1 MENVCSKCG
10 KPLIPGARF
19 CTGCGSPVTVQEP
32 KSAVQPPSSGKGKT
46 AAGAPASP
54 KKKSF
59 VDTALTIT
67 LVIQLIIAGFWYP
80 GFLRDKKKPGY
91 EGITVLPTASPGGHN
106 GNGNGNQDRPD
117 VLLLG
122 NDPDAFVMDV
132 TEENSPGNP
141 FLIEVDITQKEL
153 DETPVLVSA
162 AVSPEN
168 HEVTAGS
175 FKADFKDWNLE
186 KEEDTWN
193 VKALSPKEDKVTGYT
208 LLTYDFSLASGQHEF
223 PTCVEIHM
231 PRTAGDYEGSVVWYN
246 MEAGCWEPVA
256 YSVSEDG
263 SEYIIRTDHF
273 SPFSELVNWFKKYTR
288 NSYEMAGTIFDTVD
302 TDPNGN
308 PYPQLQKPVRM
319 VDERVHELLAWPQ
332 ESKAVLNAIKKGTI
346 PDDMAVTNFMNMFN
360 RFGLGYGNTVMTPIT
375 SWDQKLIDGL
385 TKMKL
390 TNRLVGGANVKMM
403 KYTGV
408 TAIQGGMIIVGII
421 LTGTRIIY
429 QVANGGELMDVL
441 KANAGDLAG
450 LTIGTAGYIV
460 GGTTGATLGWI
471 GLAVFL
477 GFEAYAQAEPLLNA
491 RPMDNTERI
500 YRHYIIKKG
509 HALTNPVE
517 GDTRS
522 PDLSYGVERFRWAKA
537 LRTIFER
544 NKNDMARIPDEVNEL
559 YDSYVNSFWNLTEQE
574 RRAYTETID
583 KSYRTLVYDEKTKQK
598 VWAEWKDPED
608 PEVYKKHTKESIIS
622 GTQDI
627 LLSLIETYQA
637 QAECEIKSTIQN
649 EVLPRLNTDMVF
661 LVRDTGLLNSD
672 EHFDKSPLVTYA
684 KTDPWLMQEQ
694 NHVDTEG
701 LLEKK
706 YPYSYTPERYDLYEP
721 AERFLYF
728 TDQAQSLFE
737 PGNEKDKNVYIP
749 PAFYPHINEDSNEVF
764 ACKYYYYM
772 MMGNPEMLF
781 INSDMEGNR
790 DISPASYSIDVP
802 AKPDVGGT
810 INAMVV
816 IDRNVKGQFEPQNIK
831 FTSNDFRPDGKPV
844 EMTFSLRSDGSFEL
858 TMPEVVVNRERTE
871 KDMGDE
877 IAYQKQFYKDF
888 KCREYSQTWS
898 EAYTLKGKLKKE
910 DLYDDRTGWTCY
922 GIDNSTPL
930 KSMDSSGYRES
941 YVSNVYDLENDRAY
955 TVDVFRR
962 EEKTEEYTIKLSID
976 DHPSEDSLGYYFS
989 TYLSI
994 SVVEE
999 NGTKKL
1005 KLTAKL
1011 KGLGSGVTTTI
1022 RESNT
1027 EAMTT
1032 DKTTRDDV
1040 TYDQSF
1046 TAEAK
1051 VPSKNFYWY
1060 NE

>member
-1 MENVCSKCG
+1 M
-10 KPLIPGARF
+10 IPGANF
-19 CTGCGSPVTVQEP
+19 CQGCGTPVNFQEP
-32 KSAVQPPSSGKGKT
+32 ASAIRPSSSGNRGTPAGK
-46 AAGAPASP
+46 PASANR
-54 KKKSF
+54 KS
-59 VDTALTIT
+59 VLNIALTIT
-67 LVIQLIIAGFWYP
+67 LVLQLIVAGFWYP
-80 GFLRDKKKPGY
+80 GFLRNKKKPGQDDV
-91 EGITVLPTASPGGHN
+91 IVFPTASPIGPNGS
-106 GNGNGNQDRPD
+106 GNGNGDRRD

-141 FLIEVDITQKEL
+141 FLIEVDITQEEL

-162 AVSPEN
+162 EVSREN

-175 FKADFKDWNLE
+175 FRADFKDWNLDH
-186 KEEDTWN
+186 EEDTWN
-193 VKALSPKEDKVTGYT
+193 IKALDPRDDRTTGYT

-223 PTCVEIHM
+223 PTYVEIHM
-231 PRTAGDYEGSVVWYN
+231 PRTAGEYEGSVVWYN
-246 MEAGCWEPVA
+246 MEAGCWEPVS
-256 YSVSEDG
+256 YTVSEDG

-273 SPFSELVNWFKKYTR
+273 SPFSELVNWFRKYTR

-302 TDPNGN
+302 SDQNGN

-319 VDERVHELLAWPQ
+319 VDERVHDLLAWPQ
-332 ESKAVLNAIKKGTI
+332 ESKAVLNALKTGTI

-375 SWDQKLIDGL
+375 SWDQKLIDGM
-385 TKMKL
+385 TRMKL
-390 TNRLVGGANVKMM
+390 TSRLVGGANVKMM

-408 TAIQGGMIIVGII
+408 TVIQGGMIIVGII
-421 LTGTRIIY
+421 LTGTRMIY
-429 QVANGGELMDVL
+429 QIANGGELLDVL
-441 KANAGDLAG
+441 KANAGDIAG
-450 LTIGTAGYIV
+450 LGIGSAGYII
-460 GGTTGATLGWI
+460 GGSTGAALGWV
-471 GLAVFL
+471 GLVVFL
-477 GFEAYAQAEPLLNA
+477 GFEAYAQAEPLLSA
-491 RPMDNTERI
+491 SPMDNTERI
-500 YRHYIIKKG
+500 YRHYIIKRG
-509 HALTNPVE
+509 NELTNPAE
-517 GDTRS
+517 GDTRT
-522 PDLSYGVERFRWAKA
+522 PDLSYGAERFRWARA

-544 NKNDMARIPDEVNEL
+544 NKNDMAKIPDEVNEL

-574 RRAYTETID
+574 RRDYVNSLD
-583 KSYRTLVYDEKTKQK
+583 KSYRTLVYDEKTGQK
-598 VWAEWKDPED
+598 VWKEWEDPED
-608 PEVYKKHTKESIIS
+608 PEKYKKHTKESIIK

-627 LLSLIETYQA
+627 LLALIETYQA

-649 EVLPRLNTDMVF
+649 EVLPRLNTKMVF
-661 LVRDTGLLNSD
+661 LVRDTGMLNSD

-701 LLEKK
+701 LLEKR
-706 YPYSYTPERYDLYEP
+706 YPYSYTPERYDLYDP
-721 AERFLYF
+721 TERFLYF
-728 TDQAQSLFE
+728 TDQAQTLFE
-737 PGNEKDKNVYIP
+737 PGNEKDRNVYTP

-764 ACKYYYYM
+764 ACRYYYYM

-802 AKPDVGGT
+802 EKPDVGGT
-810 INAMVV
+810 ISAMVV
-816 IDRNVKGQFEPQNIK
+816 IDRNVKGQFEPQTIK
-831 FTSNDFRPDGKPV
+831 FTSNDYRPDGKPV

-858 TMPEVVVNRERTE
+858 TMPEVIVNRERTD

-888 KCREYSQTWS
+888 ACREYAQTYS
-898 EAYTLKGKLKKE
+898 EAYTLKGKLRKE

-930 KSMDSSGYRES
+930 KSTDASGYQES
-941 YVSNVYDLENDRAY
+941 YKSDVYDLQNDQAY

-962 EEKTEEYTIKLSID
+962 EEKTEEYTITLSID
-976 DHPSEDSLGYYFS
+976 DHPSQDSLGYYFS

-994 SVVEE
+994 SVAEE

-1005 KLTAKL
+1005 KLKAKL
-1011 KGLGSGVTTTI
+1011 KGFGNAVTTTL

-1040 TYDQSF
+1040 TYDQEF

-1051 VPSKNFYWY
+1051 VPSKGFFWY
-1060 NE
+1060 HE